1 MSLVFSFS
9 QIALTAGIM
18 VVASLLL
25 LCGARQCFNVRS
37 LGEVILIAVVAG
49 FSVLA
54 WRSAGNTTAL
64 NADPIPAISPNDVL
78 CPVMT
83 YVFLGVYGA
92 LGALRHPGEQDGRFE
107 QVRAVLT
114 LVSFVVNVITI

>member
-1 MSLVFSFS
+1 MSLVFSYS

-18 VVASLLL
+18 VVVSLLL
-25 LCGARQCFNVRS
+25 LFGAHRYFKIGS
-37 LGEVILIAVVAG
+37 LGEAMLIALVAA

-83 YVFLGVYGA
+83 YVLLGVY
-92 LGALRHPGEQDGRFE
+92 GALRHPGEQDVRFE
-107 QVRAVLT
+107 QARAVLT
-114 LVSFVVNVITI
+114 LLSFAVNVITI

>member
-1 MSLVFSFS
+1 MSLVFPFS

-18 VVASLLL
+18 AVVSLLL
-25 LCGARQCFNVRS
+25 LCGACRYFKVQS
-37 LGEVILIAVVAG
+37 LGEIIVIAIVAG

-83 YVFLGVYGA
+83 YVLLGVYGA
-92 LGALRHPGEQDGRFE
+92 LRHPGGHGVRFE
-107 QVRAVLT
+107 QTRAVLT
-114 LVSFVVNVITI
+114 LVSFAVNVITI